1 MKMRKPAD
9 TSFQGHATV
18 NPLLRLC
25 LPFLLLLGLNGIQ
38 KAQAQH
44 HALTNIWSVAP
55 GAPTHTFM
63 INDDRTRGSAYNPV
77 TGHFLVA
84 SRSPASPATTNVYI
98 LDGTTG
104 SVLGTLPWDASVITS
119 GNFAVNMVGITTDGV
134 IYVGNLTTDAAGA
147 TGPFRLYRWANETAQ
162 PTLAYSG
169 DPSAGNAVGT
179 NPRRFGDSLALRGT
193 GAGTQILLGTYNQ
206 VVGLLTTT
214 DGVTFTATKITTDAA
229 AEETRRC
236 LAWGAGDTFW
246 AKALNGNLRQFSLN
260 IGAQTASA
268 IASIP
273 LYTAPGGT
281 TLTPGGALD
290 VDLTRN
296 LVAILDGNNHKL
308 RVYDISNPAAPVQ
321 TDGTKDMPGANA
333 NGNFVGSVWLRDG
346 KLFALETA
354 NGIRAYTL
362 HEVVFPPSVI
372 TQPANAPLWEHATYP
387 FTAGVFGTPPLT
399 YKWQYEGADLPG
411 ATSAV
416 CTITNVSPADEGY
429 YRVIVANSS
438 GSVTSSPALLTVRLG
453 NASDQMT
460 NIWDVLPNTR
470 PYLTSGST
478 AIYYEYGVA
487 INPVTTNVIVVTRN
501 TNPAIGTNMIA
512 VLDIQTGAHKHYI
525 DYSGLPLVGA
535 TPMNK
540 VCVADDGVIFVCN
553 YTGDAATTPFTIYG
567 FADDSPMPLKGYLY
581 NTDPGGGV
589 IPSNVGWGA
598 NIDARGGGG
607 DTEIIIGAGK
617 WAATPV
623 PANAVAI
630 LRYNETVTEFVSTPI
645 AITNLPASNNNF
657 RFGLCWGAGES
668 FWAKGLAG
676 LMHVEFDRTNGV
688 GWVTKTYP
696 TTGARSVPAS
706 VTGMAFDAGSGL
718 LAALENVSVAK
729 PVAVEFYDVRDLEAG
744 PFWVDQELFASY
756 NAEIEWQ
763 GSVSFEKGYAVALG
777 VNNGLKAFK
786 VNTNFVASLPII
798 LTQPADATWF
808 EGTSATLS
816 VVADSVTSLSYQ
828 WYYYGTQAV
837 SGATSATL
845 TLTNIQASQAGEY
858 MVRVFNA
865 GGSRDSLPATL
876 TVIPLYNTAQMTNI
890 WSVTAGSRPYLN
902 TNYNEH
908 GMAFNP
914 VNSNLVVASYVSGN
928 VPSTIVAVMDA
939 LTGAHKHTLDVTGVS
954 GGDRAV
960 GKVGV
965 ADDGVVYVGN
975 RTQPA
980 TSPFVLY
987 RWADD
992 APTTVPTVAY
1002 SGDPAPSLTTEWVG
1016 YTMDVRGAGVNTEIL
1031 LGLNVSNVVCILTT
1045 ADGVNFTAKEIFVP
1059 GAPATFAR
1067 LGVCW
1072 GAGNTFWAKVW
1083 RDQGGQMFLVHYDLG
1098 AGTGTILR
1106 TYTTDQ
1112 IASTITTIA
1121 YNDNLK
1127 FLAGIARD
1135 DQQNVQIYSV
1145 ADLDF
1150 GPELLDQE
1158 VFPTYNPSIEAK
1170 GALDF
1175 GGNTYLFALDEN
1187 NGVMAFLLDPSYQPP
1202 VTHFKILTAKTSGA
1216 DIILTW
1222 EARNGISY
1230 QVQYADALDGTP
1242 RTNWTNLGSPVV
1254 ATGNT
1259 ASFTNAV
1266 SGSKR
1271 FYQVIAQ

>member
-1 MKMRKPAD
+1 MKKPAH
-9 TSFQGHATV
+9 TKFQGHGTAS
-18 NPLLRLC
+18 PALQLFLL
-25 LPFLLLLGLNGIQ
+25 FLLLFGLAGIQ
-38 KAQAQH
+38 SARAQH
-44 HALTNIWSVAP
+44 HALTNVWSVAP

-77 TGHFLVA
+77 TVHFLVA
-84 SRSPASPATTNVYI
+84 SRSPATPATTNVYI

-104 SVLGTLPWDASVITS
+104 SVLGTLLWDASVITS

-134 IYVGNLTTDAAGA
+134 IYVGNLTTDATGA

-169 DPSAGNAVGT
+169 DPSEGNTVGT
-179 NPRRFGDSLALRGT
+179 SPRRFGDSLALRGT

-260 IGAQTASA
+260 VGAQTASA

-308 RVYDISNPAAPVQ
+308 RMYDISNPAAPVQ
-321 TDGTKDMPGANA
+321 TDGTKDMPGVNA

-362 HEVVFPPSVI
+362 HEVVFPPSVL

-399 YKWQYEGADLPG
+399 YQWQYEGADLPG
-411 ATSAV
+411 ATEAV
-416 CTITNVSPADEGY
+416 LTVTNVSLADGGY

-438 GSVTSSPALLTVRLG
+438 GSATSSPALLTVQLG
-453 NASDQMT
+453 NASEQMT
-460 NIWDVLPNTR
+460 NIWDVAPNTR
-470 PYLTSGST
+470 PYLNST
-478 AIYYEYGVA
+478 YLEYGVA
-487 INPVTTNVIVVTRN
+487 INPVTTNVIVVTKN
-501 TNPAIGTNMIA
+501 NNPTGTNMIA

-535 TPMNK
+535 TPMYK

-553 YTGDAATTPFTIYG
+553 FTGDAATTPFTIYG
-567 FADDSPMPLKGYLY
+567 FADDSPTPVKGYLY

-598 NIDARGGGG
+598 NIDARGGGA
-607 DTEIIIGAGK
+607 DTEIIVGAGK

-630 LRYNETVTEFVSTPI
+630 LRYDEMMSQFISTPI

-657 RFGLCWGAGES
+657 RFGLCWGAGDT
-668 FWAKGLAG
+668 FWAKALGA

-718 LAALENVSVAK
+718 LAALENVSTTK
-729 PVAVEFYDVRDLEAG
+729 PVAVEFYDVSDPEAG
-744 PFWVDQELFASY
+744 PFWVDQELFTSF
-756 NAEIEWQ
+756 NAEIEWTS
-763 GSVSFEKGYAVALG
+763 SVSFERGYAVALG

-786 VNTNFVASLPII
+786 INTNFVASLPVIV
-798 LTQPADATWF
+798 THPADATWF
-808 EGTSATLS
+808 EGTSPTLS
-816 VVADSVTSLSYQ
+816 VVADSLSPLSYQ

-837 SGATSATL
+837 SGATSSTL

-858 MVRVFNA
+858 VVRVSNS
-865 GGSRDSLPATL
+865 GGSRDSRPATL
-876 TVIPLYNTAQMTNI
+876 SVVPLYNTAQMTNI
-890 WSVTAGSRPYLN
+890 WSVAAGTRPYLN
-902 TNYNEH
+902 TYYYEY

-914 VNSNLVVASYVSGN
+914 VNSNLVVASYVSTN
-928 VPSTIVAVMDA
+928 VPSTIVAVMDG
-939 LTGAHKHTLDVTGVS
+939 LTGAHKHVMDVTGV
-954 GGDRAV
+954 GGGNRPV
-960 GKVGV
+960 NKVGV

-975 RTQPA
+975 RTTAPA
-980 TSPFVLY
+980 TDPFVLY
-987 RWADD
+987 RWANDE
-992 APTTVPTVAY
+992 PTTGATVAY
-1002 SGDPAPSLTTEWVG
+1002 SGDPAPSIATKNIGW
-1016 YTMDVRGAGVNTEIL
+1016 TMDVRGAGGNTEIL

-1045 ADGVNFTAKEIFVP
+1045 TDGANFTAKEIFVP
-1059 GAPATFAR
+1059 DAPATFSR
-1067 LGVCW
+1067 LGICW
-1072 GAGNTFWAKVW
+1072 GAGNTFWAKMW
-1083 RDQGGQMFLVHYDLG
+1083 RDQGGQMYLVQYDLATG
-1098 AGTGTILR
+1098 AGTVLR

-1112 IASTITTIA
+1112 IASTITTVA
-1121 YNDNLK
+1121 YNDSLK
-1127 FLAGIARD
+1127 FLAGKARD
-1135 DQQNVQIYSV
+1135 DQENIQVYSV

-1150 GPELLDQE
+1150 GPVLLDQE
-1158 VFPTYNPSIEAK
+1158 LFPTYNPSIEAN

-1175 GGNTYLFALDEN
+1175 GGNTYLFALDQN
-1187 NGVMAFLLDPSYQPP
+1187 NGVMAFLLDVSYQPP
-1202 VTHFKILTAKTSGA
+1202 VTHFKILSATASGT
-1216 DIILTW
+1216 DVILTW
-1222 EARNGISY
+1222 EARNGTSY

-1254 ATGNT
+1254 ATGST
-1259 ASFTNAV
+1259 ATFTNAA